1 MALGFSTV
9 TVVTDTRRVDL
20 ALPSTV
26 PVGEWFPELL
36 RLAGARENGHAAGW
50 VIGPIGGPQ
59 IPLDTTLESAGVSD
73 GQVLQLRT
81 ADSDGFVAYVD
92 DFVDTVS
99 DRVDEAADR
108 WTNATSTTFTT
119 LVAGAGLLLLL
130 YPTFSRGAG
139 GVLSSVFDL
148 VVAIAV
154 SLAAGMWARRD
165 RRLGAA
171 VLAVAAMAWWTTT
184 GALLGG
190 LFGGTPFAAAFA
202 AVGLAIGGG
211 VLRVVSDGL
220 AGPAAFTWI
229 VGALVLLSGVAVVL
243 GLGLVPV
250 LSVLLGVCVLALGIL
265 PLTALGAG
273 GLASMDYRIRAGQ
286 RLSTTV
292 IERAVRRA
300 SAILMWTLTGIGL
313 LTVASGG
320 YLAVTAGL
328 WPRLLAAL
336 AGFALLLRSRAYT
349 RRVHALPVR
358 LAGSAVLAATL
369 ARFVLDREPGEILLV
384 VLFAAGLIGFALL
397 SAIRVNDVL
406 VARLRLLGNYAEI
419 GTVILMVPILLQ
431 IFGLF
436 AWIRTLIGS

>member
-9 TVVTDTRRVDL
+9 TVVTDARRVDL
-20 ALPSTV
+20 ALPSSV
-26 PVGEWFPELL
+26 PVGEWFPEVL
-36 RLAGARENGHAAGW
+36 RLAGARTDGNATGW
-50 VIGPIGGPQ
+50 AIGPIGGPQ
-59 IPLDTTLESAGVSD
+59 IALDSTLEAAGVSD
-73 GQVLQLRT
+73 GQVLQLRS
-81 ADSDGFVAYVD
+81 AESDGFVAYVD

-119 LVAGAGLLLLL
+119 LVAAAGLLLLL
-130 YPTFSRGAG
+130 YPAFSRGAG

-148 VVAIAV
+148 VVAVAA
-154 SLAAGMWARRD
+154 SLAAGLWARRGH
-165 RRLGAA
+165 RFGSA
-171 VLAVAAMAWWTTT
+171 VLAVAALAWWTTT

-190 LFGGTPFAAAFA
+190 LFGGPAFAAAFA
-202 AVGLAIGGG
+202 AVGLAVGGG
-211 VLRVVSDGL
+211 VLRVIADGL
-220 AGPAAFTWI
+220 AGPAAFAWI
-229 VGALVLLSGVAVVL
+229 VGALTVLTGVAVVL
-243 GLGLVPV
+243 GVSLVPV
-250 LSVLLGVCVLALGIL
+250 LGVLLGVCVLVLGIL

-286 RLSTTV
+286 RLSTAE

-300 SAILMWTLTGIGL
+300 SGILTWTLAGVGL
-313 LTVASGG
+313 LAVASGA

-336 AGFALLLRSRAYT
+336 AGLALLLRSRAYT

-369 ARFVLDREPGEILLV
+369 GRFVLDREPGGILLV
-384 VLFAAGLIGFALL
+384 VLFAACLVGLALL
-397 SAIRVNDVL
+397 SAVRVNDVL

-419 GTVILMVPILLQ
+419 GTVILMVPVLLQ

-436 AWIRTLIGS
+436 AWVKALIGS

>member
-9 TVVTDTRRVDL
+9 TVVTDDRRVDL

-26 PVGEWFPELL
+26 PVGEWFPDVL
-36 RLAGARENGHAAGW
+36 RLAGARTDGSATGW
-50 VIGPIGGPQ
+50 VIGPIGGPR
-59 IPLDTTLESAGVSD
+59 IGLDSTLESAGVSD
-73 GQVLQLRT
+73 GQVLQLRS
-81 ADSDGFVAYVD
+81 AESDGFVAYVD

-119 LVAGAGLLLLL
+119 LVAAAGLLLLL
-130 YPTFSRGAG
+130 YPTFSRGSG

-148 VVAIAV
+148 VVAVAV
-154 SLAAGMWARRD
+154 SLAAGLWARRE
-165 RRLGAA
+165 RRFGAA
-171 VLAVAAMAWWTTT
+171 VLAVTALAWWTTT

-190 LFGGTPFAAAFA
+190 LFGGPAFTAAFA
-202 AVGLAIGGG
+202 AVGLAAGGG
-211 VLRVVSDGL
+211 VLRVISDGL
-220 AGPAAFTWI
+220 AGPAAFSWF
-229 VGALVLLSGVAVVL
+229 VGALAVLSGVAVVF
-243 GLGLVPV
+243 GVGLVPV
-250 LSVLLGVCVLALGIL
+250 LSVLVGVCVLVLGVL

-286 RLSTTV
+286 RLSTAA

-300 SAILMWTLTGIGL
+300 SGILTWALTGVGVL
-313 LTVASGG
+313 AVASGG
-320 YLAVTAGL
+320 YLALTTGL

-336 AGFALLLRSRAYT
+336 AGISLLLRSRAYT

-369 ARFVLDREPGEILLV
+369 ARFVLDREPGGILLV
-384 VLFAAGLIGFALL
+384 VLFAAGLIGLALV
-397 SAIRVNDVL
+397 SAVRVNDVL

-419 GTVILMVPILLQ
+419 GTVILMVPVLLQ

-436 AWIRTLIGS
+436 AWIKALIGT

>member
-9 TVVTDTRRVDL
+9 TVVTDERRVDL

-36 RLAGARENGHAAGW
+36 RLTGARTDGHAAGW

-59 IPLDTTLESAGVSD
+59 IGLDSTLEAAGVAD
-73 GQVLQLRT
+73 GQVLQLR
-81 ADSDGFVAYVD
+81 AAGSDGFVAYVD

-119 LVAGAGLLLLL
+119 LVAAGGLLLLL
-130 YPTFSRGAG
+130 YPGFSRGTG

-154 SLAAGMWARRD
+154 SLAAGLWARRD
-165 RRLGAA
+165 HGFGGA
-171 VLAVAAMAWWTTT
+171 VLAVTALAWWAAT
-184 GALLGG
+184 GALLGA
-190 LFGGTPFAAAFA
+190 LFGGLAVTAALA
-202 AVGLAIGGG
+202 AVGLAVGGG
-211 VLRVVSDGL
+211 VLRVISDGL
-220 AGPAAFTWI
+220 AGPAAFSWI
-229 VGALVLLSGVAVVL
+229 VGALAVLSGVAVAFGVSA
-243 GLGLVPV
+243 VPV
-250 LSVLLGVCVLALGIL
+250 LAVLLGVCVLVLGIL

-286 RLSTTV
+286 RLSTAA

-300 SAILMWTLTGIGL
+300 SGILTWTLTGVGL
-313 LTVASGG
+313 LAVASGS
-320 YLAVTAGL
+320 YLALTSGL

-384 VLFAAGLIGFALL
+384 VLFAVGLVGLALL
-397 SAIRVNDVL
+397 SAVRVNDVL

-431 IFGLF
+431 VFGLF
-436 AWIRTLIGS
+436 AWIGTLIGS

>member
-9 TVVTDTRRVDL
+9 TVVTDQRRVDL
-20 ALPSTV
+20 ALPSSV

-36 RLAGARENGHAAGW
+36 RLTGARGDGQASRW

-59 IPLDTTLESAGVSD
+59 IGLDSTLEAAGVSD
-73 GQVLQLRT
+73 GQVLQLRA

-99 DRVDEAADR
+99 DRVDEAGDR
-108 WTNATSTTFTT
+108 WTNATSTTYTT

-154 SLAAGMWARRD
+154 SLAAGLWARRD
-165 RRLGAA
+165 HMFGAA
-171 VLAVAAMAWWTTT
+171 VLSVTAMAWWTTT
-184 GALLGG
+184 GALLGA
-190 LFGGTPFAAAFA
+190 LFGGPALTAAFA
-202 AVGLAIGGG
+202 AMGLAVGGG
-211 VLRVVSDGL
+211 VLRVVADGL
-220 AGPAAFTWI
+220 AGPAAFCWI
-229 VGALVLLSGVAVVL
+229 VGALAVLSGVAVAL
-243 GLGLVPV
+243 GLGIVPV
-250 LSVLLGVCVLALGIL
+250 LAVLLAVCVLVLGIL

-286 RLSTTV
+286 RLSTAA

-300 SAILMWTLTGIGL
+300 SGILTWTLTGVGL
-313 LTVASGG
+313 LGVVAGS
-320 YLAVTAGL
+320 YLAITGGL
-328 WPRLLAAL
+328 WPRLLAVL
-336 AGFALLLRSRAYT
+336 AGFGLLLRSRAYT
-349 RRVHALPVR
+349 RRVHALPAR

-369 ARFVLDREPGEILLV
+369 ARLVLDREPGEILLV
-384 VLFAAGLIGFALL
+384 VLFAAGLIGLALL
-397 SAIRVNDVL
+397 SAVRVNDVL

-436 AWIRTLIGS
+436 AWIRALIGT